1 LILIPI
7 VSINK
12 GYIERSRSFVIE
24 LHTPISLGT
33 NYSFLS
39 GHSILITADSTSTV
53 VLFKGN
59 TYTRDLP
66 LLLVLILAQYAF
78 QEFILEFIIF
88 FHYGN

>member
-24 LHTPISLGT
+24 LHTLISLGT

-59 TYTRDLP
+59 IPISIYF
-66 LLLVLILAQYAF
+66 LIR
-78 QEFILEFIIF
+78 
-88 FHYGN
+88 FHYSHIRSRVKAICHPTYCV